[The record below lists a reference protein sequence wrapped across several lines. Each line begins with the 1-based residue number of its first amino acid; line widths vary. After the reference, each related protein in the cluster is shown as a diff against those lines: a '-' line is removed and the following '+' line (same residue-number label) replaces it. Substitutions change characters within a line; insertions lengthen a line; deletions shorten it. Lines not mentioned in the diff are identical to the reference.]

1 MYPDITPGL
10 AVGAT
15 KRHWKISVTLC
26 LTLNNP
32 TAGILIWKSQ
42 KSISNSDTCP
52 HRYPELRNRTTK
64 FTKIKMIY
72 ICLEKTHY
80 SYKTDY
86 SVFLLSEYIHICLT
100 QCISLKSKPF
110 LDESYQSLPKP
121 QTMPTKTGTHRRWP
135 PGFGLKKGPMLPQTQ
150 CHTSLLL
157 WSHAKC
163 FRCECWILDVLELN
177 KGYTSKQIREPD

>member
-32 TAGILIWKSQ
+32 TAGILISKSQ

-86 SVFLLSEYIHICLT
+86 SVFLLSEYT
-100 QCISLKSKPF
+100 F
-110 LDESYQSLPKP
+110 
-121 QTMPTKTGTHRRWP
+121 
-135 PGFGLKKGPMLPQTQ
+135 
-150 CHTSLLL
+150 
-157 WSHAKC
+157 
-163 FRCECWILDVLELN
+163 V
-177 KGYTSKQIREPD
+177 